1 MDDPDTR
8 VGSDIVIVGAV
19 AYPNPEEAIDT
30 DPGETDKH
38 FESLKNF
45 IEEIKFDR
53 LGIFT
58 YSEEEGT
65 AAAGLEDNVPRE
77 VKDERKNSLQDLQQ
91 DISLEKN
98 GLFIGKELKVM
109 IDKSTEKVSVGRT
122 EFDSP
127 DIDNIVHVKGEAEV
141 GSFSNVKIHRYIL

>member
-1 MDDPDTR
+1 MRTTL
-8 VGSDIVIVGAV
+8 IVG
-19 AYPNPEEAIDT
+19 Y
-30 DPGETDKH
+30 PGETEEH
-38 FESLKNF
+38 FQSLKNF

-65 AAAGLEDNVPRE
+65 AAATLEDNVPRE

-98 GLFIGKELKVM
+98 ELFIGKELKVI
-109 IDKSTEKVSVGRT
+109 IDKVQKKLVLVGLNLIRLKL
-122 EFDSP
+122 
-127 DIDNIVHVKGEAEV
+127 I
-141 GSFSNVKIHRYIL
+141 ILCM